1 MKVPVVV
8 AGLVVIVLGAS
19 PAIAATPQR
28 TLVQRLQA
36 AIARQVKD
44 GVPGVVVHVV
54 DPARRLDWHGAA
66 GRFARGKPRP
76 LRSGDA
82 FRTASVT
89 KTFTAAVVL
98 RLAEQ
103 GRLGLDDPIARF
115 LDPAVV
121 ARVDVVDG
129 VPHGGEITV
138 RELLNHTSGLYDYTD
153 DSAYTRARIA
163 RPGRV
168 WQPRQLVTIAVRHKP
183 LFRPGSDWAYS
194 NTNYVLLGLVAEA
207 VTSRSLVDE
216 LRSRIFRPLGLSSTA
231 YPLGTTLGG
240 RVVHGYVRSIPGVPI
255 PRGRALDVTARV
267 APNGWGA
274 GQIVSN
280 AGDLTRFY
288 AGLLGGRLLPP
299 PQLAAM
305 KIAVRGRTRCS
316 ARRSSSRRRTGS
328 ASRSSGSA
336 VGRPTVT
343 SATFPATAI
352 WSGPA
357 PTGAASR
364 R

>member
-1 MKVPVVV
+1 
-8 AGLVVIVLGAS
+8 
-19 PAIAATPQR
+19 
-28 TLVQRLQA
+28 
-36 AIARQVKD
+36 
-44 GVPGVVVHVV
+44 
-54 DPARRLDWHGAA
+54 
-66 GRFARGKPRP
+66 
-76 LRSGDA
+76 
-82 FRTASVT
+82 VT
-89 KTFTAAVVL
+89 KTFVATVVL
-98 RLAEQ
+98 QLVGEGKAQLSDPVEHWVPGLVPQ
-103 GRLGLDDPIARF
+103 GRAIA
-115 LDPAVV
+115 L
-121 ARVDVVDG
+121 
-129 VPHGGEITV
+129 
-138 RELLNHTSGLYDYTD
+138 RELPNHTSGLYDYTD
-153 DSAYTRARIA
+153 DPAYTRARIA
-163 RPGRV
+163 NPRRV

-183 LFRPGSDWAYS
+183 LFHPGSDWAYS
-194 NTNYVLLGLVAEA
+194 NTNYVLLGLVVEA
-207 VTSRSLVDE
+207 VTGRSLVDE
-216 LRSRIFRPLGLSSTA
+216 LLSRIFRPLGPSSTA
-231 YPLGTTLGG
+231 YPFGTTLGG
-240 RVVHGYVRSIPGVPI
+240 RVVHGYVRNIPGVPI
-255 PRGRALDVTARV
+255 PRGRTLDVTSRV

-336 VGRPTVT
+336 AGRPTVT

-352 WSGPA
+352 WSGRA